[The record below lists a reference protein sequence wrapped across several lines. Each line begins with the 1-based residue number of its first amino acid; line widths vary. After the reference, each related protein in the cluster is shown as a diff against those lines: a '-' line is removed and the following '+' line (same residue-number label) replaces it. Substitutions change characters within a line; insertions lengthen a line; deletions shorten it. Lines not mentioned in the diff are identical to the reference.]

1 MAVNTMKK
9 NTGNGQF
16 NAGWHELTIDT
27 ATDVVW
33 TDGQGVEKR
42 TIDLTFEDYNES
54 MSHRVF
60 ATHNRTTNE
69 EFNIAN
75 LFRYACAGIISV
87 LNDPTG
93 KNPVIQYDDEVTNLV
108 GTHVNAFFFKQK
120 STTDDKEYS
129 KIFDL
134 VPVVQE
140 TEHIKWTTDDV
151 DRLKHSVEK
160 RYAKKNT
167 ANNGDLGTVNVETI
181 TTTTANLEDI
191 PF

>member
-1 MAVNTMKK
+1 MAVKTMKK
-9 NTGNGQF
+9 NTGTGQY
-16 NAGWHELTIDT
+16 NAGWHELTIKD
-27 ATDVVW
+27 AV
-33 TDGQGVEKR
+33 DGTWKDSKGVEKR
-42 TIDLTFEDYNES
+42 IIDLTFEDYNES

-60 ATHNRTTNE
+60 ATYNKTTNE

-75 LFRYACAGIISV
+75 LFRYACAGILNV

-120 STTDDKEYS
+120 STTNDNEYS

-140 TEHIKWTTDDV
+140 TEHIKWTADDV

-160 RYAKKNT
+160 RYAKKST
-167 ANNGDLGTVNVETI
+167 ANSGDLGTINVETT

>member
-1 MAVNTMKK
+1 MAVKTMKK

-16 NAGWHELTIDT
+16 NAGWHELTIET
-27 ATDVVW
+27 ATDGTW
-33 TDGQGVEKR
+33 TNGQGSETR
-42 TIDLTFEDYNES
+42 TIDLTFKDYPEG
-54 MSHRVF
+54 MRHRVF
-60 ATHNRTTNE
+60 ATHNKTTNE

-108 GTHVNAFFFKQK
+108 GTRVNAFFFKQK

-129 KIFDL
+129 RIFDL
-134 VPVVQE
+134 APVVQE
-140 TEHIKWTTDDV
+140 TEHITWKVDDV
-151 DRLKHSVEK
+151 DSLKHSVEK
-160 RYAKKNT
+160 RYTKKHVTSNSVV
-167 ANNGDLGTVNVETI
+167 GTVNVD
-181 TTTTANLEDI
+181 TTTSTTSDVKV

>member
-1 MAVNTMKK
+1 MAVKTMKK

-27 ATDVVW
+27 ATDGVW

-42 TIDLTFEDYNES
+42 TIDLTFKDYPEG

-60 ATHNRTTNE
+60 ATHNKTTNE

-108 GTHVNAFFFKQK
+108 GTRVNAFFFKQK

-129 KIFDL
+129 RIFDL
-134 VPVVQE
+134 APVVQE
-140 TEHIKWTTDDV
+140 TEHITWKVDDV
-151 DRLKHSVEK
+151 DSLKHSVEK
-160 RYAKKNT
+160 RYTKKHVT
-167 ANNGDLGTVNVETI
+167 TNNVVGTVNVD
-181 TTTTANLEDI
+181 TTTSTTSDVKI

>member
-1 MAVNTMKK
+1 MAVKTMAK
-9 NTGNGQF
+9 NTGTGQY
-16 NAGWHELTIDT
+16 NAGWHELTIKDAVDGT
-27 ATDVVW
+27 W
-33 TDGQGVEKR
+33 TDSKGVEKR
-42 TIDLTFEDYNES
+42 TIDLTFEDYPEN
-54 MSHRVF
+54 MRHRVF

-93 KNPVIQYDDEVTNLV
+93 KNPVIQYDDEVVNLV
-108 GTHVNAFFFKQK
+108 GARVNAFFFKQK

-140 TEHIKWTTDDV
+140 TEHITWTVDDV
-151 DRLKHSVEK
+151 DRFKHSVEK
-160 RYAKKNT
+160 RYTKKTTSNS
-167 ANNGDLGTVNVETI
+167 GDLGTVNVETV
-181 TTTTANLEDI
+181 TNSTADI

>member
-1 MAVNTMKK
+1 MAVKTMAK
-9 NTGNGQF
+9 NVGTGQY
-16 NAGWHELTIDT
+16 NAGWHELTISQ
-27 ATDVVW
+27 ATDGEWNGKRVV
-33 TDGQGVEKR
+33 
-42 TIDLTFEDYNES
+42 DLNFEGYPEN
-54 MSHRVF
+54 MRYRVF
-60 ATHNRTTNE
+60 ETTNSKTGE
-69 EFNIAN
+69 EFKIAN

-93 KNPVIQYDDEVTNLV
+93 KNPVIQYDDEVVNLV

-120 STTDDKEYS
+120 STTDDNEYS

-160 RYAKKNT
+160 RYAKKST
-167 ANNGDLGTVNVETI
+167 ANSGDLGTINVETT

>member
-1 MAVNTMKK
+1 MAVKTMKK

-27 ATDVVW
+27 ATDGVW
-33 TDGQGVEKR
+33 KDGQGVEKR
-42 TIDLTFEDYNES
+42 TIDLTFKDYPEG
-54 MSHRVF
+54 MRHRVF
-60 ATHNRTTNE
+60 ATHNKTTNE

-108 GTHVNAFFFKQK
+108 GTRVNAFFFKQK

-129 KIFDL
+129 RIFDL
-134 VPVVQE
+134 APVVQE
-140 TEHIKWTTDDV
+140 TEHITWKVDDV
-151 DRLKHSVEK
+151 DSLKHSVEK
-160 RYAKKNT
+160 RYTKKHVI
-167 ANNGDLGTVNVETI
+167 NNNVVGTVNVD
-181 TTTTANLEDI
+181 TTTSTTSDAEV